1 MNFKLKFTFF
11 SIFFVP
17 ILVFSQTSVVLNWK
31 NLNYDNFEVTSFDSA
46 IYLSEYSGLPSYQK
60 MLKLKNNYYFDIE
73 VYDTYFT
80 DVNESEKNKLKYIEL
95 SEEII
100 HSSDVKLSANI
111 PYQRIVVF
119 PFINISGKYKKL
131 TKFKFRYTVKKN
143 LSLQRKYSQQINSVL
158 KDGNWY
164 KISVDEDGVYSL
176 SYSDLQSLGVNVTNL
191 DINSIRLY
199 GNGGGML
206 PRLNSEF
213 RYDDIQENAIQIL
226 DENDNGIFEDGDLLL
241 FYGNSVSEWNPDYNV
256 PGKFNH
262 SNHLYE
268 DFNYYFIN
276 INNSS
281 SPKRI

>member
-1 MNFKLKFTFF
+1 MNFKLTFTFIF
-11 SIFFVP
+11 IFFVP
-17 ILVFSQTSVVLNWK
+17 ILVFSQISVVLNWK
-31 NLNYDNFEVTSFDSA
+31 NLNYENFEVENSFDSA
-46 IYLSEYSGLPSYQK
+46 IYLSEYNGLPSFQK
-60 MLKLKNNYYFDIE
+60 MLKLTNNYYYEIE
-73 VYDTYFT
+73 VYDTYFA

-100 HSSDVKLSANI
+100 YSSDVKLSANI

-119 PFINISGKYKKL
+119 PYINVSGKYKKL
-131 TKFKFRYTVKKN
+131 IKFKFKYTVKEN

-176 SYSDLQSLGVNVTNL
+176 SYSDLQSLGINVTNL

-226 DENDNGIFEDGDLLL
+226 DENDNGIFEDGDLLC
-241 FYGNSVSEWNPDYNV
+241 FFMEIVSANGIQITMSWGN
-256 PGKFNH
+256 
-262 SNHLYE
+262 L
-268 DFNYYFIN
+268 I
-276 INNSS
+276 IL
-281 SPKRI
+281 IICTMILIITL